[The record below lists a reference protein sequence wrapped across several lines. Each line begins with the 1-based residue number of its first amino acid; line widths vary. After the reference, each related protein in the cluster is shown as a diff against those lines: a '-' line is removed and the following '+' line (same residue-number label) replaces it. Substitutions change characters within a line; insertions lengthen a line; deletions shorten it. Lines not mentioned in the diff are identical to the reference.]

1 MDKRLIGYWL
11 TTGLFCLAMGV
22 GGVQDLLH
30 TEPLKQAMGAIGF
43 PEYVLTI
50 LGVAKVLGV
59 VALLIPRKPLLKEW
73 AYAGFTFELLG
84 ASASHLFSQHDL
96 SKVLIP
102 LVILAI
108 ALVSYWLRPSTRR
121 LQCAMNV

>member
-11 TTGLFCLAMGV
+11 TTGLFCLAMGA
-22 GGVQDLLH
+22 GGIQDLMH
-30 TEPLKQAMGAIGF
+30 AEPLKQAMDSIGF
-43 PEYVLTI
+43 PEYMLTI

-59 VALLIPRKPLLKEW
+59 VTLLLPKVPLLKEW

-84 ASASHLFSQHDL
+84 ASASHIFSQHDL

-121 LQCAMNV
+121 LQFVMNA